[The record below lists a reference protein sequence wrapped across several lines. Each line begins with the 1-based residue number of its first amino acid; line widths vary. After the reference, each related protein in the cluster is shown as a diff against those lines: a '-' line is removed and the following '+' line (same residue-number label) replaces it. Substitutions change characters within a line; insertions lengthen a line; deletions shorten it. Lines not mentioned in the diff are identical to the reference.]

1 MDNKQKIN
9 FLLEEAYTEGND
21 AAKAQYEQQ
30 IAALA
35 EKHKQEVDEA
45 YRKGVE
51 DTINNA
57 HLTPTTEDEE
67 EGVPVHN
74 VEPQATLDYLAE
86 VPLEG
91 YKQTDHSR
99 VWPYISMVQERSDAS
114 WTEKCRPYC
123 IYGACDKIVVECDD
137 EPSQTITP
145 YKNLFSRVYLL
156 TPGKTY
162 YWKMYKSGKV
172 IDSGMFKAIG
182 RIKWIGTKYP
192 HNMRDLGFTGYIKY
206 RRVYRSQNFLKVAV
220 DDADYKVIREQLN
233 ITTQINLTT
242 ADDDKSP
249 SRTDIFDKCYNY
261 NIPAYDDV
269 FTASKTPF
277 KQALEVLAKELEA
290 GHNVVFN
297 CWQGVDRTG
306 TFAWV
311 VQALCGLPLGYC
323 EAGWELSSFC
333 RDLNSKIWDEGGL
346 KEFIKKLV
354 DKYVA
359 AQKKK
364 NEDTSYDA
372 YKLAYYLVVN
382 FLGASP
388 DVVTTIRKHLCE

>member
-1 MDNKQKIN
+1 MSKENQDKLLLLMDEAMNEGVQSMAATINKAKDD
-9 FLLEEAYTEGND
+9 AYMEG
-21 AAKAQYEQQ
+21 YR
-30 IAALA
+30 AALKDLPIA
-35 EKHKQEVDEA
+35 
-45 YRKGVE
+45 
-51 DTINNA
+51 
-57 HLTPTTEDEE
+57 PTTDEE
-67 EGVPVHN
+67 GDGIPVHN
-74 VEPQATLDYLAE
+74 VEPQATFDYLNE
-86 VPLEG
+86 VPAAG
-91 YKQTDHSR
+91 YEQTDYSKI
-99 VWPYISMVQERSDAS
+99 WPYTSMVQERSDAS

-123 IYGACDKIVVECDD
+123 FYGKGDEVVVECDD
-137 EPSQTITP
+137 EPTQTVKQ
-145 YKNLFSRVYLL
+145 YKTTGFFRVRLL
-156 TPGKTY
+156 TPNKTY
-162 YWKMYKSGKV
+162 RWRMLKSGKV
-172 IDSGMFKAIG
+172 IDSGVFKTVG
-182 RIKWIGTKYP
+182 RVKWIGTKYP
-192 HNMRDLGFTGYIKY
+192 HNFRDLGFTGYIKY
-206 RRVYRSQNFLKVAV
+206 GRVYRSQNFLKVVV
-220 DDADYKVIREQLN
+220 DDEDCKVIRDHLN
-233 ITTQINLTT
+233 ITTQLNLTSV
-242 ADDDKSP
+242 DDDKSP

-269 FTASKTPF
+269 FTASTDSKKAF
-277 KQALEVLAKELEA
+277 RQALEALANELEA

-333 RDLNSKIWDEGGL
+333 RDLNTKIWDNEPDGL
-346 KEFIKKLV
+346 ILFIKKLA

-388 DVVTTIRKHLCE
+388 DVVTTIRKYLCE